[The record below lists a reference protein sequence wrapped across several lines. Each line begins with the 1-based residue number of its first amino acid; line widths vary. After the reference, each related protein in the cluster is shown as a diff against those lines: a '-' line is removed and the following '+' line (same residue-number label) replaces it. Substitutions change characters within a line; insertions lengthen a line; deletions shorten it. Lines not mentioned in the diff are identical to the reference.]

1 MSFDHACPV
10 PAICGTCRI
19 TCVKR
24 ISASLVAMFLV
35 QPALAQ
41 EGGPAPRG
49 FERQSGL
56 KLACDAG
63 AAVRRAS
70 SGKALRR
77 LPARTGPACRK
88 SPDHSPATAE
98 ILVVRGDPARSALAA
113 EAPTRT
119 PLSATQPASVVGEA
133 QIRANVAPTGGY
145 DDTIR
150 LTPSVLSISPN
161 GPGLSAAA
169 VLSIRGFQDGQY
181 NVTFDGIPF
190 ADADDFTHHSNV
202 YFTPNDLSQVAVDR
216 GPGDASTIG
225 NATFGGTVALQARAG
240 GPDALVTPYAT
251 AGSDR
256 TALSGVSI
264 ESGQLAGGGSLLL
277 DGAYS
282 RSDGTLQN
290 TPVERSSLFF
300 KGVQPVGGTVKLTLV
315 ATATRLRQ
323 AEAAGATRAQIARFG
338 PDFALSN
345 DPATQDYVG
354 YNDSVYT
361 TDFAYA
367 GLEWRPADDVLV
379 EDKLYTYGLQRH
391 FGNGR
396 DVNGGL
402 PDGTVF
408 GPGDVPG
415 QSAHNG
421 LRAVGT
427 VARVSESLPF
437 GAIKAGFWLERQT
450 NSRSQFEV
458 DETLGGLLDP
468 VLPPVAGAGPDSAAI
483 DRMQREVLVT
493 TQPYA
498 ELDWNLAPR
507 VTLAAGVKY
516 AIFDRSVEAPVMEAT
531 RLPLN
536 YGAQFSAPLP
546 SITVNWRIG
555 RDWSAYAQVAK
566 GFLAPALQLFDVAA
580 PSSGTIRPE
589 QTWNYQVGTVW
600 QGPGLLASADAYAID
615 FQDFEDSRTVGG
627 EPQVF
632 DEGDVDFLG
641 LEADATVDLGSGLSL
656 YGNGSLNSARERSS
670 GQPVPN
676 TPQAT
681 LAGGLLYR
689 AGGWNAALLD
699 KWAGSRYGDTDRQQ
713 GLDPFDQLDLSLG
726 LDLPLPRAEARSI
739 KVKLLVSN
747 LLDNRKI
754 DALAGYTVAG
764 NTPLFFTQPGRTV
777 FLSSAVAF

>member
-1 MSFDHACPV
+1 MP
-10 PAICGTCRI
+10 GR
-19 TCVKR
+19 KR
-24 ISASLVAMFLV
+24 RDD
-35 QPALAQ
+35 
-41 EGGPAPRG
+41 GPAR
-49 FERQSGL
+49 
-56 KLACDAG
+56 
-63 AAVRRAS
+63 
-70 SGKALRR
+70 
-77 LPARTGPACRK
+77 
-88 SPDHSPATAE
+88 AE
-98 ILVVRGDPARSALAA
+98 IVVVRGSPTRSELLAD
-113 EAPTRT
+113 APTRT
-119 PLSATQPASVVGEA
+119 PLSATQPTSVVGEVPL
-133 QIRANVAPTGGY
+133 RNDVAPTGGY

-240 GPDALVTPYAT
+240 GPVARVTPYAT
-251 AGSDR
+251 AGRDR
-256 TALSGVSI
+256 TALSGLSV
-264 ESGQLAGGGSLLL
+264 ESGQFGGGFML

-300 KGVQPVGGTVKLTLV
+300 KGVQPAGDTVKLTLV
-315 ATATRLRQ
+315 AIATRLRQ
-323 AEAAGATRAQIARFG
+323 AEAVGATRAQIARFG
-338 PDFALSN
+338 PDFALST

-354 YNDSVYT
+354 YNQSVYT

-367 GLEWRPADDVLV
+367 ALKWRPDRDFLV

-391 FGNGR
+391 FSNGR
-396 DVNGGL
+396 DANGEL
-402 PDGTVF
+402 PDGAAS

-415 QSAHNG
+415 QSARNG
-421 LRAVGT
+421 LRAAGT
-427 VARVSESLPF
+427 LVRLTENLSF
-437 GAIKAGFWLERQT
+437 GAMKAGFWLERQT

-458 DETLGGLLDP
+458 DATLGGLLDP

-483 DRMQREVLVT
+483 DRLQREILVT

-498 ELDWNLAPR
+498 ELDWNVTPR
-507 VTLAAGVKY
+507 VTLTAGVKD

-531 RLPLN
+531 RLPLS

-546 SITVNWRIG
+546 SITANWRIG
-555 RDWSAYAQVAK
+555 RDWSAHAQVAK
-566 GFLAPALQLFDVAA
+566 GFLAPALQLFDVAV
-580 PSSGTIRPE
+580 PSSGAIKPE

-600 QGPGLLASADAYAID
+600 QGPGLVVSADAYAID
-615 FQDFEDSRTVGG
+615 FQNFEDSRTVGG

-641 LEADATVDLGSGLSL
+641 LEADATLSL
-656 YGNGSLNSARERSS
+656 GGGLGVYGNVSLNTARERAS

-676 TPQAT
+676 TPQST

-699 KWAGSRYGDTDRQQ
+699 K
-713 GLDPFDQLDLSLG
+713 
-726 LDLPLPRAEARSI
+726 
-739 KVKLLVSN
+739 
-747 LLDNRKI
+747 
-754 DALAGYTVAG
+754 
-764 NTPLFFTQPGRTV
+764 
-777 FLSSAVAF
+777 